1 MKRDIKMEKLLFVT
15 GNKTYSPWSMSPWLA
30 LRHAGAVFEEVVV
43 PLFVPGYKQKLLEYS
58 AAGKVPALRAGDQA
72 IWDSLAI
79 CEYLAERFPKA
90 ELWPRDMAAR
100 AEARSVSAEVHSG
113 FTVVRHTFPFN
124 CRATG
129 RHVPRTAELDGE
141 IARVHAMW
149 DSCRSRYEKDG
160 PWLFG
165 RFTIADCMCI
175 PLALR
180 FPTYGVALAGS
191 AADYLSTAQQH
202 PAVREWIATA
212 KREKEVIE
220 EDEAG
225 RDP

>member
-1 MKRDIKMEKLLFVT
+1 MKQGTKMEKLLFVT
-15 GNKTYSPWSMSPWLA
+15 GNKTYSPWSMSSWLA

-58 AAGKVPALRAGDQA
+58 AAGKVPALRAGNQA
-72 IWDSLAI
+72 IWDSFAI
-79 CEYLAERFPKA
+79 CEYLAERFPRA
-90 ELWPRDMAAR
+90 GLWPQDIAVR

-113 FTVVRHTFPFN
+113 FSVIRHAYPFN

-129 RHVPRTAELDGE
+129 RHVPRTVELDGE
-141 IARVHAMW
+141 IARVQSMW
-149 DSCRSRYEKDG
+149 DGCRSRYGMDG

-165 RFTIADCMCI
+165 RFSIADCMCI

-180 FPTYGVALAGS
+180 FPTYGVALADS

-202 PAVREWIATA
+202 PTVREWLAA
-212 KREKEVIE
+212 AQRETEVIE
-220 EDEAG
+220 ADEVG
-225 RDP
+225 RDQ